1 MSLQECE
8 IAWYSPNQLEMMPNS
23 PALAEEQSPVPH
35 HTRHVGGLP
44 LGNSIDYLRHQS
56 QVYRNSK
63 FSTGTRGK
71 LPAPHIVWRRELIPR
86 ILLKR

>member
-8 IAWYSPNQLEMMPNS
+8 IVRYSPNQLEMTPNFT
-23 PALAEEQSPVPH
+23 ALAEEQSPVPH

-44 LGNSIDYLRHQS
+44 LGNSIDALRHQS

-63 FSTGTRGK
+63 LSTGT
-71 LPAPHIVWRRELIPR
+71 
-86 ILLKR
+86 